1 MTYQLLL
8 SYYRN
13 IKYDPKMELSKFANK
28 FILSCPFLCFEDI
41 YDPSSEIKNKMIDI
55 YERSKKSKYKTVL
68 LYGPRGSGKTIAVHA
83 LAKHI
88 GGVVG
93 QIEGENIFKI
103 KYFVKE
109 FARVITEY
117 IQRPI
122 VVYVRNADTLFKNAM
137 PELLFLFD
145 KFSNDKRVIFFVS
158 SLMPLQYTPK
168 ELKFGYNHLINC
180 VNQSNRFELFKF
192 LANKFGMNIN
202 MSEQDLSNF
211 IYQNC
216 RNYSNYDV
224 FQALKATLDMKKKNG
239 GNLQE
244 IDRNTLENALRS
256 VQGSMSPQIIQAY
269 NL

>member
-1 MTYQLLL
+1 
-8 SYYRN
+8 
-13 IKYDPKMELSKFANK
+13 
-28 FILSCPFLCFEDI
+28 
-41 YDPSSEIKNKMIDI
+41 
-55 YERSKKSKYKTVL
+55 
-68 LYGPRGSGKTIAVHA
+68 
-83 LAKHI
+83 
-88 GGVVG
+88 
-93 QIEGENIFKI
+93 
-103 KYFVKE
+103 
-109 FARVITEY
+109 
-117 IQRPI
+117 
-122 VVYVRNADTLFKNAM
+122 M
-137 PELLFLFD
+137 P
-145 KFSNDKRVIFFVS
+145 
-158 SLMPLQYTPK
+158 MQYTPK

-180 VNQSNRFELFKF
+180 VNQTNRFELFKF

-269 NL
+269 KL